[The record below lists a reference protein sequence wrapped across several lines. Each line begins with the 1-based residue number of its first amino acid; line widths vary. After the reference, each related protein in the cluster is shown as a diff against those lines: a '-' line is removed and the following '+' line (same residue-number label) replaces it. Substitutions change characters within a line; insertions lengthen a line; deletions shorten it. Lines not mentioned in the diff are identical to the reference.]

1 VIILHDVI
9 IPKVGM
15 GITEVEISK
24 WEVKVGNVINKGDP
38 LIEINTEKAS
48 TVLDS
53 DFSGEVAEI
62 LFKPGDMVEVGSVI
76 CRIK

>member
-1 VIILHDVI
+1 MHDVI

-24 WEVKVGNVINKGDP
+24 WEVKVGDVINKGDP
-38 LIEINTEKAS
+38 LVEINTEKAS

-53 DFSGEVAEI
+53 YFSGEVAEI
-62 LFKPGDMVEVGSVI
+62 LFKPGDMVEVGTVI

>member
-1 VIILHDVI
+1 LHEVI

-24 WEVKVGNVINKGDP
+24 WEVKIGDKINEGDP
-38 LIEINTEKAS
+38 IVEINTEKAS
-48 TVLDS
+48 TVLDA
-53 DFSGEVAEI
+53 DFAGEVAQI
-62 LFKPGDMVEVGSVI
+62 LFNPGDMVEVGTVI

>member
-1 VIILHDVI
+1 MHEVI

-24 WEVKVGNVINKGDP
+24 WEVKIGDIINKGDP
-38 LIEINTEKAS
+38 VVEINTEKAS
-48 TVLDS
+48 TVLDTE
-53 DFSGEVAEI
+53 FAGEVAEI
-62 LFKPGDMVEVGSVI
+62 LFKQGDMVEVGTVI